1 MKVRELRD
9 FIQEGRYILSESSDK
24 YPENAKSIIREF
36 VMYFAVK
43 LDNIED
49 QEID

>member
-1 MKVRELRD
+1 MRVRELRD
-9 FIQEGRYILSESSDK
+9 FVKEGRYILNESSGK

-36 VMYFAVK
+36 VMYFADK